1 MQIVQNILLST
12 LFIAIIFG
20 VAIYPGEL
28 FKMPEPMLLKM
39 LGLYFYALIISHKCK
54 MLSINNVNKLTLQK
68 DFQNVVTNNVFMDK
82 K

>member
-1 MQIVQNILLST
+1 MT
-12 LFIAIIFG
+12 FG
-20 VAIYPGEL
+20 VAIYPDEL

-39 LGLYFYALIISHKCK
+39 LGLYFYTLKISHKSCK